1 MIQNFQRARNK
12 YSILCRILENV
23 SDFGIQLCFTI
34 HLVLYTFGF
43 VTVWPGFGR
52 LVLSCLLGLGVA
64 CSVLLAFGSSYFS
77 GSLHVGP
84 GFVFR
89 EVLPTTCTGKCLQRF
104 VLVLFL
110 NTGDSQQHQQVNKTN
125 NSNKDLTDSYEQSP
139 VLTDTLGGFTTTPLD
154 NLGQTK
160 TSQCRSVTLEVKE
173 RHWCALTV
181 SFRHIRH
188 GVWNLNPSTCQ
199 RRVRGVLWDS
209 TTHSLAKSLIDSHR
223 GKKTSAHHS
232 LTVSCE
238 TVVRGHWSW
247 AVHVSVVGHLVTTFM
262 GMRCHR
268 QLMTNVHESL
278 GMRQRP
284 FWHRCRQRHGQSHPV
299 FSNWKQGL
307 SSVTLHFSS
316 STQLLRQA
324 SSGYMIGEVPFDSK
338 KLKLLTGTTSSSPS
352 TLST

>member
-1 MIQNFQRARNK
+1 MWFR
-12 YSILCRILENV
+12 ILSERGTSTQCRILENV

-89 EVLPTTCTGKCLQRF
+89 EVLPTTCTLKCLQRF

-139 VLTDTLGGFTTTPLD
+139 VLTDTLGGLTTTPLD
-154 NLGQTK
+154 NLGQIK
-160 TSQCRSVTLEVKE
+160 TSQCRSVTLEVKD

-199 RRVRGVLWDS
+199 RRVRGVLWVS
-209 TTHSLAKSLIDSHR
+209 TTSHSVLWDCGEGALVMSCPR
-223 GKKTSAHHS
+223 VGGWTSGYDFH
-232 LTVSCE
+232 
-238 TVVRGHWSW
+238 GH
-247 AVHVSVVGHLVTTFM
+247 VM
-262 GMRCHR
+262 
-268 QLMTNVHESL
+268 
-278 GMRQRP
+278 
-284 FWHRCRQRHGQSHPV
+284 
-299 FSNWKQGL
+299 
-307 SSVTLHFSS
+307 SS
-316 STQLLRQA
+316 SDHDQWPWVFGNET
-324 SSGYMIGEVPFDSK
+324 K
-338 KLKLLTGTTSSSPS
+338 TLLT
-352 TLST
+352 